1 MPPLD
6 NMCPQYDYSHP
17 ETKEIVTRF
26 QSIDDVH
33 ECIIG
38 GVKYDRVWTAPQIAM
53 DTKIDPNNPRQ
64 FLDKTAKGGKL
75 GDLWD
80 RAGDL
85 SHERA
90 DKNGG
95 VDPLT
100 GKEPIKREKRK
111 KTSDIVIG

>member
-1 MPPLD
+1 MPLFL
-6 NMCPQYDYSHP
+6 YSHP
-17 ETKEIVTRF
+17 ETGETIELL
-26 QSIDDVH
+26 QSCH
-33 ECIIG
+33 EEHSYTFA
-38 GVKYDRVWTAPQIAM
+38 GVKWDRVWTVPQISM

-75 GDLWD
+75 GELWD

-100 GKEPIKREKRK
+100 GKQPVKREKRK